1 MPIKIRN
8 MTIISAYQIEEII
21 KYYNQCRPFDT
32 EPLEQYKNG
41 GGFIIAVKS
50 GKSYHMPDNQKY
62 KMLRWHK
69 NVLVTYIDH
78 AGFSE
83 EEEELLYISFIY
95 VLGEEYVKR
104 FNSYSSAFM
113 SSPSYFE
120 LIAEVEKRVQL
131 TH

>member
-83 EEEELLYISFIY
+83 EEE
-95 VLGEEYVKR
+95 
-104 FNSYSSAFM
+104 
-113 SSPSYFE
+113 
-120 LIAEVEKRVQL
+120 
-131 TH
+131 

>member
-1 MPIKIRN
+1 MPIKIKN
-8 MTIISAYQIEEII
+8 LTVISAYQIEEII
-21 KYYNQCRPFDT
+21 NYYNQCRPIDA

-41 GGFIIAVKS
+41 GGFVISVKS
-50 GKSYHMPDNQKY
+50 GKIYHMPDNQNF

-69 NVLVTYIDH
+69 NVLVTYSDH

-83 EEEELLYISFIY
+83 EEEELLYISFIH
-95 VLGEEYVKR
+95 VLGEENVKR

-120 LIAEVEKRVQL
+120 LIMAVEKQVYL